1 MNNMNNQFVKRCKSF
16 LWRALMVGVAG
27 FIDYSLTNLGIL
39 EMPNVATLIIGGLLG
54 EVSKWVNNNIQRDKS
69 L

>member
-1 MNNMNNQFVKRCKSF
+1 
-16 LWRALMVGVAG
+16 MVGVAG